1 MTQQVREIAAET
13 FCHFNKVLEAGFF
26 FILVKT
32 GSLFSAQL

>member
-26 FILVKT
+26 FY
-32 GSLFSAQL
+32 FSKDWKFV